1 MQRFLTREELLAE
14 YTTPDDD
21 PSDIRVLTTVNLDR
35 TEGGVILDEDGEI
48 IGTLQ

>member
-21 PSDIRVLTTVNLDR
+21 PLVFIFGNID
-35 TEGGVILDEDGEI
+35 GGFSFLS
-48 IGTLQ
+48 